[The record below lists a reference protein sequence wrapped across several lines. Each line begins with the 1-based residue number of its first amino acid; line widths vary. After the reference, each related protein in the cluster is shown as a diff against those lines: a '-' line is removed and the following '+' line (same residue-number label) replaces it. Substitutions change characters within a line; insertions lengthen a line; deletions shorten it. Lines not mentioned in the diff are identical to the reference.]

1 VMSVWLLFFLYWIN
15 IQISHFHIVP
25 SRTWSEP
32 NVEYLHYFNSSIY
45 FQRPCLY
52 LSAFMHHP
60 DIFMQVWS
68 WSFEGMYYDMALVEQ
83 RIVSKLVLCSNCCNS
98 QKFCK

>member
-32 NVEYLHYFNSSIY
+32 NVEYLHYFNTSKGHVCIWVLLCIIYASSWH
-45 FQRPCLY
+45 LY
-52 LSAFMHHP
+52 AGMELKFWRY
-60 DIFMQVWS
+60 VWHGFS
-68 WSFEGMYYDMALVEQ
+68 GA
-83 RIVSKLVLCSNCCNS
+83 KNC
-98 QKFCK
+98 F